1 MTSLRTWC
9 TVVIAA
15 AVAAFL
21 TCPGSGEAAP
31 CNQEILVG
39 QPMDEVAA
47 LCQLPT
53 LKDKRDL
60 WEEESDGK
68 TKKRTTTT
76 YEEWIFDTGAQEFM
90 QSIIFLNGKVAE
102 TRLLGYGSMRDP
114 MMPNCRNGEGLAV
127 GDTMVDAY
135 LKCGEPLAR
144 EKQADKVVESTDGEI
159 TRRTSVA
166 VTDWTY
172 RYGRDLP
179 GYTIRFEDGR
189 ATDIRQR
196 EFGK

>member
-1 MTSLRTWC
+1 
-9 TVVIAA
+9 
-15 AVAAFL
+15 
-21 TCPGSGEAAP
+21 
-31 CNQEILVG
+31 
-39 QPMDEVAA
+39 
-47 LCQLPT
+47 
-53 LKDKRDL
+53 
-60 WEEESDGK
+60 
-68 TKKRTTTT
+68 
-76 YEEWIFDTGAQEFM
+76 
-90 QSIIFLNGKVAE
+90 
-102 TRLLGYGSMRDP
+102 MRDP

-127 GDTMVDAY
+127 ADTMVDAY

-144 EKQADKVVESTDGEI
+144 EKRADKVVESSDGEI

-166 VTDWTY
+166 VTEWTY

>member
-1 MTSLRTWC
+1 MRSRSKWC
-9 TVVIAA
+9 TAVIAA
-15 AVAAFL
+15 VVGAFL
-21 TCPGSGEAAP
+21 SRPGSGEAAT

-39 QPMDEVAA
+39 QPMAEVAA
-47 LCQLPT
+47 LCQIPT
-53 LKDKRDL
+53 LKDHRDL
-60 WEEESDGK
+60 WEEEFDGK
-68 TKKRTTTT
+68 TKTRKTTT

-90 QSIIFLNGKVAE
+90 QSVVFVNGKVAQ

-166 VTDWTY
+166 VTEWTY

-179 GYTIRFEDGR
+179 GYTIRFENGQ
-189 ATDIRQR
+189 ATAIRQR

>member
-1 MTSLRTWC
+1 MRSRSTWC
-9 TVVIAA
+9 AAVIAA

-21 TCPGSGEAAP
+21 TCPGRVEAAP

-47 LCQLPT
+47 LCQVPT

-76 YEEWIFDTGAQEFM
+76 YEEWTFDTGAQEFM

-135 LKCGEPLAR
+135 LKCGEPLSR